1 MGINFNGSDGFMR
14 ITGGGGAQGAQG
26 PQGYQGTSG
35 GGGGGAQGAQGS
47 QGTAGSQGTQG
58 TAGSQGNQGVP
69 GIGAQGPQGTA
80 GAQGTQG
87 TAGSQGNQ
95 GVPGIGAQG
104 PQGTAGAQGS
114 AGAQG
119 TAGSQGNQG
128 VQGST
133 GSAGGAGS
141 QGSTGSVSAQYIDIL
156 NSSVN
161 TSTTGVTPLVVGATA
176 VNPSILTQFTT
187 ATFEGILSLATASG
201 SLTATMQLYNV
212 TTASVVATL
221 TTLLGTETFLT
232 SSSFSIPASTTM
244 YEVRI
249 YVSDASSS
257 SYKAIANMARIK
269 FA

>member
-1 MGINFNGSDGFMR
+1 MSVQGI
-14 ITGGGGAQGAQG
+14 QG
-26 PQGYQGTSG
+26 PQGSAGSN
-35 GGGGGAQGAQGS
+35 GAQGS
-47 QGTAGSQGTQG
+47 AGPQGSAGSTGPQGSAGSNGAQGSAGSTGPQGSTGSQGSAGPQG
-58 TAGSQGNQGVP
+58 ATGSTGSQGYQGVP
-69 GIGAQGPQGTA
+69 GIGTQGPQGTA
-80 GAQGTQG
+80 GSTGAQGSS
-87 TAGSQGNQ
+87 GST
-95 GVPGIGAQG
+95 GAQG
-104 PQGTAGAQGS
+104 PQG
-114 AGAQG
+114 
-119 TAGSQGNQG
+119 SQGAA
-128 VQGST
+128 

-161 TSTTGVTPLVVGATA
+161 TSTTGVTPLVVGATV

-187 ATFEGILSLATASG
+187 ATFEGILSLAAASG

>member
-1 MGINFNGSDGFMR
+1 M
-14 ITGGGGAQGAQG
+14 
-26 PQGYQGTSG
+26 
-35 GGGGGAQGAQGS
+35 
-47 QGTAGSQGTQG
+47 
-58 TAGSQGNQGVP
+58 P

-80 GAQGTQG
+80 GST
-87 TAGSQGNQ
+87 
-95 GVPGIGAQG
+95 
-104 PQGTAGAQGS
+104 GAQGS
-114 AGAQG
+114 RGTTGAQG
-119 TAGSQGNQG
+119 A
-128 VQGST
+128 QGST
-133 GSAGGAGS
+133 GASGSNGTQGSAG
-141 QGSTGSVSAQYIDIL
+141 SVTAQYIDLL
-156 NSSVN
+156 NSSTN
-161 TSTTGVTPLVVGATA
+161 TSTTGVTPLVVGAT
-176 VNPSILTQFTT
+176 VVDPSILTQFTT

>member
-1 MGINFNGSDGFMR
+1 MSVQGI
-14 ITGGGGAQGAQG
+14 QG
-26 PQGYQGTSG
+26 PQGSAGSNGSNGVQGSAG
-35 GGGGGAQGAQGS
+35 PQGATGSTGLQGSAGSNGAQGS
-47 QGTAGSQGTQG
+47 AGPQGSTGSQGY
-58 TAGSQGNQGVP
+58 QGVP

-80 GAQGTQG
+80 GST
-87 TAGSQGNQ
+87 
-95 GVPGIGAQG
+95 
-104 PQGTAGAQGS
+104 GAQGS
-114 AGAQG
+114 RGTTGAQG
-119 TAGSQGNQG
+119 A
-128 VQGST
+128 QGST
-133 GSAGGAGS
+133 GASGSNGTQGSAG
-141 QGSTGSVSAQYIDIL
+141 SVTAQYIDLL
-156 NSSVN
+156 NSSTN
-161 TSTTGVTPLVVGATA
+161 TSTTGVTPLVVGAT
-176 VNPSILTQFTT
+176 VVDPSILTQFTT